1 MKIEHSNFLKASHF
15 IAHDESHL
23 NKIIKAVGTYDDAVK
38 TMIERQFNDWQE
50 ARKTAAKI
58 KDYVLDNL
66 PDLLEMFEQKISSRG
81 AKVLWAENTQEA
93 HSYFREIARKHG
105 AKKVVKMKSMT
116 TEEINFNEMCE
127 EEGIEIWESDLGE
140 LIVQLA
146 GEKPY
151 HIVTPAMHKTTAEIS
166 KLFHD
171 KLGAPLTNNAEKLTM
186 VAREYLR
193 STYVTADIGVTGANF
208 IIAEE
213 GAIGLTEN
221 EGNGRLTMSCPPV
234 HIVFAGIEKVIPKLS
249 HLAFFLP
256 LLATSGTGQ
265 HITCYNSIIRGP
277 KMNIE
282 QDGPDEMYVILLDNG
297 RSRLYQD
304 NRFREIL
311 RCIRCGACLNTC
323 PIYRAVGGHT
333 YNTTYQGP
341 VGSVITPHFR
351 GMDEWNH
358 LSYASSLCA
367 SCSDVCPVDINI
379 HNLLLENRWES
390 YKNNYIDKNWKI
402 ALKLWAF
409 IFSNRN
415 RLNLFSRF
423 RNFGTTIL
431 KPFISA
437 GKRKRIPPMSSNTF
451 SELWRNHEEQR

>member
-58 KDYVLDNL
+58 KEYVLDNL

-221 EGNGRLTMSCPPV
+221 EGNGRLTISCPPV

-277 KMNIE
+277 KMDIE

-311 RCIRCGACLNTC
+311 RCIRCGACLNAC
-323 PIYRAVGGHT
+323 PIYRTVGGHT

-390 YKNNYIDKNWKI
+390 YKNNYIGKNWKI

-409 IFSNRN
+409 IFSNRY
-415 RLNLFSRF
+415 RLNLVSRF

-437 GKRKRIPPMSSNTF
+437 GKRKRIPPMSSSTF